1 MTTTTA
7 SAPRRSAVAPARS
20 PWESLPGI
28 QRGRWVLVD
37 ALGLLILLALIAAV
51 LRSLYQSTWLG
62 VTVGGFGLTGM
73 AIALL
78 SVRRGWRIGVTAAAC
93 VAAWFVLGTFF
104 VMPSAGIA
112 MVVPTLRS
120 LRGLLLG
127 PVTAWRDLLTLQ
139 PPIGETANL
148 FAPAGIIALLVGVI
162 GMSISLRTRFPALA
176 WLPAAGGYAVAATL
190 GSSLVY
196 RPILIGAVFL
206 VVVLVWT
213 SYRRAHLRESLT
225 GRSQR
230 LRPVRLLLAL
240 ATLLAAGGL
249 TWLALPVLQPEAART
264 TLRQAVQPPIELEQ
278 FASPLQAFRG
288 NITKFE
294 DTTLFEV
301 SGLVQGDILRVAT
314 MDSYDG
320 LSYRVATTSDD
331 TVAETTF
338 TRVGQ
343 WIADDTPGT
352 PGTAGVQIRAYDG
365 VWVPNIGKTTQ
376 ISFTGERAVALA
388 ENFFY
393 NRGSGTGVTPIGVGD
408 GDGYSLSFIRP
419 DRPSDEEIE
428 VASAGSVR
436 LPAVTGV
443 PDELRNLAHE
453 WGDGLGSA
461 GAQALALE
469 NNLSLGYFSHGQAEE
484 VLSLSGHTAAR
495 LLTLIATPEEM
506 VGDDEQYATAMA
518 LMARELGI
526 PARVIYGYRAGNS
539 PVITG
544 ADVGAWTEVHL
555 DEYGWVVFDPTPPRD
570 RTLEDDDAPQPPKPK
585 PHIDNPPPPPQEPE
599 PPLPEEEL
607 PVGQGEPP
615 VQEET
620 IDWRQIG
627 IWVALTGIP
636 LVTVVVPVALILGL
650 KLRRRSRRRNAPEM
664 ANRVAG
670 AWSELV
676 DRARDLGRSPSMSA
690 TRSEQAQQLV
700 EDFPKA
706 ARKSDPIGVSNEAD
720 WLVFAP
726 GEPSDQTVKEFWDST
741 KKVDR
746 GMRRSVAWPRWFASK
761 FSTKSFRRAR
771 EK

>member
-1 MTTTTA
+1 MTTATA
-7 SAPRRSAVAPARS
+7 STPRRSAGVPARS
-20 PWESLPGI
+20 PWDSL
-28 QRGRWVLVD
+28 RGADRARWVLVD
-37 ALGLLILLALIAAV
+37 ALGLLVLLALVAAV
-51 LRSLYQSTWLG
+51 LRSLYQSPWLA

-73 AIALL
+73 GIALL
-78 SVRRGWRIGVTAAAC
+78 AAWRHWRVGLTAAAC
-93 VAAWFVLGTFF
+93 VVAWFSLGTLF

-120 LRGLLLG
+120 LRGLLLA

-139 PPIGETANL
+139 SPIGETANL

-162 GMSISLRTRFPALA
+162 GMGISLRTRFPALA
-176 WLPAAGGYAVAATL
+176 WLPAAAGYLAAAAL
-190 GSSLVY
+190 GAGVVY

-230 LRPVRLLLAL
+230 MRPVRLVLAL

-288 NITKFE
+288 NITKHE

-320 LSYRVATTSDD
+320 LSFRVATTSDD
-331 TVAETTF
+331 AVESTTF

-352 PGTAGVQIRAYDG
+352 VGHAGVRVRAYDG
-365 VWVPNIGKTTQ
+365 VWVPTVGRTTQ
-376 ISFTGERAVALA
+376 ISFTGDRSVALG

-393 NRGSGTGVTPIGVGD
+393 NRGSGTGVTPIGVTEGD
-408 GDGYSLSFIRP
+408 AYSLAFIRP
-419 DRPSDEEIE
+419 ERPSDEQIK
-428 VASAGSVR
+428 VASAGRVA
-436 LPAVTGV
+436 LPAVEGV

-453 WGDGLGSA
+453 WGDGLSSA
-461 GAQALALE
+461 GEQALALE
-469 NNLSLGYFSHGQAEE
+469 TNLGLGYFSHGQADE
-484 VLSLSGHTAAR
+484 VLSLSGHSAAR

-526 PARVIYGYRAGNS
+526 PARVVYGYRAGNS

-544 ADVGAWTEVHL
+544 ADVGAWTEVHF

-570 RTLEDDDAPQPPKPK
+570 RTLEDDDAPQPPKPR
-585 PHIDNPPPPPQEPE
+585 PHIENPPPPPEDPE
-599 PPLPEEEL
+599 PPLPDEEL

-620 IDWRQIG
+620 IDWGQIG
-627 IWVALTGIP
+627 VWVALTGIP
-636 LVTVVVPVALILGL
+636 LVTVVVPIALIVGL

-676 DRARDLGRSPSMSA
+676 DRARDLGRSPSASA

-706 ARKSDPIGVSNEAD
+706 ARKADPIGVSTEAD

-726 GEPSDQTVKEFWDST
+726 GEPSEQTVREFWEAT

-761 FSTKSFRRAR
+761 FSTKSFRRFR